1 LQFSDLS
8 IAPELKR
15 ALGDRGHHELT
26 AVQEAAIP
34 VALEGGDVV
43 ATAETGSGKT
53 AAFLIPLLDRLRREH
68 RRHHHS
74 PAEPV
79 HALHENAHG
88 HADGDS
94 HRHLRGHEHGQH
106 ARAHEEH
113 PKALVITPT
122 RELAAQVAREFELI
136 ARHTRLRAALVVGG
150 ESERRQLDEIRRG
163 AQVLVACPGR
173 LIDYLER
180 RLVKLDQVEVIV
192 IDEADR
198 LLDMGF
204 LPQLRRIM
212 KLAPPKRQT
221 MMFSATMASG
231 PELLARE
238 FLHHPERVTVG
249 AKPAPPSSIRQT
261 IIPVSAT
268 DKPRMLT
275 ELLKRDD
282 IESAIVFT
290 RTKRTAERVAKMLQ
304 RAGIHAVQ
312 IHGDRSQGQ
321 RNAALAG
328 FRAQK
333 HRVLVATDVASRGL
347 DIPHISHVINF
358 DLPEETENY
367 IHRIGRTARMGR
379 AGEAISL
386 VTPEERVNLGRLER
400 ALGETLER
408 EQVEGFAEVQITA
421 PKPVKLFSSARGRAG
436 RNRPRSRWA

>member
-1 LQFSDLS
+1 MLFSELS
-8 IAPELKR
+8 IAPEIQR
-15 ALGDRGHHELT
+15 AIADRGHHELT
-26 AVQEAAIP
+26 PVQEAAIP
-34 VALEGGDVV
+34 LALAGHDVV

-53 AAFLIPLLDRLRREH
+53 AAYLVPLLDLLRRE
-68 RRHHHS
+68 RLLHHHHGS
-74 PAEPV
+74 HAEHAAGHSHSAV
-79 HALHENAHG
+79 HSGSASSHG
-88 HADGDS
+88 HP
-94 HRHLRGHEHGQH
+94 RQP
-106 ARAHEEH
+106 AREDCPA
-113 PKALVITPT
+113 ALIIAPT
-122 RELAAQVAREFELI
+122 RELAAQVAREFQLL

-150 ESERRQLDEIRRG
+150 ESERRQIDDIKKG

-180 RLVKLDQVEVIV
+180 HLVKLDHLKMIV

-212 KLAPPKRQT
+212 KLAPVQRQT
-221 MMFSATMASG
+221 MMFSATMATG

-249 AKPAPPSSIRQT
+249 VKPAPPSSIRQT
-261 IIPVSAT
+261 IIPVAAM
-268 DKPRMLT
+268 DKGRMLT
-275 ELLKRDD
+275 ELLKRED

-290 RTKRTAERVAKMLQ
+290 RTRRMAERVVKMLQ
-304 RAGIHAVQ
+304 RAGVQAAQ

-333 HRVLVATDVASRGL
+333 YRVLVATDVASRGL

-358 DLPEETENY
+358 DLPEESENY

-408 EQVEGFAEVQITA
+408 EKVEGFAEVKITA
-421 PKPVKLFSSARGRAG
+421 PKPVKLFSSSFRSRAT
-436 RNRPRSRWA
+436 RNR